1 MKRFIFTILLLLSF
15 GCSFAEIETDPI
27 KREELIKELANFADS
42 LTINNDLEYQQN
54 MQNKCLS
61 TFQKLYSK
69 DTPEYVEL
77 LDQLTFLNVHIGN
90 YYEAIRLA
98 TEAMCIK
105 YSHLDKNG
113 LDYSTRL
120 NYLALWNSHIGNYK
134 DAIELS
140 LEAINI
146 IKNICGEN
154 NDHYLKTL
162 MQLSIYHSNEGNYA
176 GAIKWT
182 SKLISIYKEYNKD
195 TENYDYSLILRIH
208 AINNSKIGNYYEAI
222 KFSTEALIILKK
234 YYGENTS
241 DCATLLGQ
249 LAEYNTEINNYAEAI
264 QCCKQKINI
273 IKKNIGNN
281 HPEYIKELKYLA
293 WINTEINNYAE
304 AILLEK
310 EALSI
315 IENIFGKQ
323 HKDYETTLIT
333 LAIYNCEV
341 GNYLESIRLLT
352 EINKH
357 NIPNY
362 ALLQYIVDHNSKLG
376 NFSIASKVSAEV
388 LRITGNTLGVEHPLY
403 LISLQNLAK
412 YNCKLGNYSEA
423 RQIELERLDI
433 VRKTSGR
440 KHPDYAYA
448 LIDLASINSKL
459 GNYTEAIKIATDALN
474 IIKNTF
480 GEEHSDFTYI
490 LSMLAV
496 LNCRIGN
503 KDEAIRLG
511 TKASDLIEDICIQD
525 SPVYVDAILLLSLY
539 NYEISNFTEAI
550 QYGTDALCIIE
561 KKQGKENRSYARALQ
576 NQSLL
581 YIGIENYHEAIK
593 YETEALSIIEK
604 DCWKDHP
611 DYIDILFQIASIYY
625 KLENVEYIN
634 LFTKEWVTFNN
645 KLLLKTFLNLTNAQR
660 QYYWNEFAYRYQG
673 ALPLYTYSFPSD
685 TLAQCAY
692 DGTLISKG
700 ILLNTE
706 TELAALIAE
715 SGDKVADELYQ
726 QLLLNRGQLNK
737 LYEMPISERWADTDS
752 MELATEKIEH
762 ELIERSKVYGD
773 FTHNLTI
780 DWKQVQA
787 QLKEDDI
794 AIEFL
799 SFPIENDSVMY
810 CALTLKHDYEAP
822 RMVPLF
828 ETRDLAKIAETDYF
842 TTSKL
847 TQLVWQPLAEELQSV
862 RNIYF
867 APAGELH
874 RIAIEYLPFGN
885 EGRYVF
891 DYWSLY
897 RLSSTRELAKTKSEK
912 NSTNIALYGGL
923 RYEAE
928 GVKFEKDVTWGTN
941 YLAMTRALPDSIGLR
956 AQYGYLHGT
965 LNEVTEINA
974 LYEKNS
980 IPTILYT
987 GSIGTEST
995 IKALSGKR
1003 ISNLHISTHG
1013 FYYSEKEVES
1023 KQDLRHLSFL
1033 QHDDTPRYI
1042 EDKSMTRSGLL
1053 FAGANATLK
1062 GDSIP
1067 EGCDDGILTA
1077 QEIAS
1082 LDFRGLDLLVLSAC
1096 QTGLGEIKGDGVF
1109 GLQRGFKKAGA
1120 QTIVMS
1126 LWKVDD
1132 FATNLLMTQFYNN
1145 LLAGHS
1151 KREAFHKAQEVVRSN
1166 YPDDPHKWAGFI
1178 MLDGID

>member
-1 MKRFIFTILLLLSF
+1 MRNKKQKILLLLLILSLICLVVYIF
-15 GCSFAEIETDPI
+15 IPI
-27 KREELIKELANFADS
+27 KY
-42 LTINNDLEYQQN
+42 NNDVITQLEINSLYQQA
-54 MQNKCLS
+54 
-61 TFQKLYSK
+61 FKLYQNGDINECIRVEESAK
-69 DTPEYVEL
+69 DLVKKVY
-77 LDQLTFLNVHIGN
+77 G
-90 YYEAIRLA
+90 
-98 TEAMCIK
+98 
-105 YSHLDKNG
+105 
-113 LDYSTRL
+113 
-120 NYLALWNSHIGNYK
+120 
-134 DAIELS
+134 
-140 LEAINI
+140 IN
-146 IKNICGEN
+146 
-154 NDHYLKTL
+154 
-162 MQLSIYHSNEGNYA
+162 SNEY
-176 GAIKWT
+176 
-182 SKLISIYKEYNKD
+182 
-195 TENYDYSLILRIH
+195 
-208 AINNSKIGNYYEAI
+208 
-222 KFSTEALIILKK
+222 
-234 YYGENTS
+234 
-241 DCATLLGQ
+241 
-249 LAEYNTEINNYAEAI
+249 
-264 QCCKQKINI
+264 
-273 IKKNIGNN
+273 
-281 HPEYIKELKYLA
+281 
-293 WINTEINNYAE
+293 
-304 AILLEK
+304 
-310 EALSI
+310 
-315 IENIFGKQ
+315 
-323 HKDYETTLIT
+323 
-333 LAIYNCEV
+333 
-341 GNYLESIRLLT
+341 LT
-352 EINKH
+352 EL
-357 NIPNY
+357 Y
-362 ALLQYIVDHNSKLG
+362 ALAQLNHERN
-376 NFSIASKVSAEV
+376 
-388 LRITGNTLGVEHPLY
+388 
-403 LISLQNLAK
+403 
-412 YNCKLGNYSEA
+412 NYSEA
-423 RQIELERLDI
+423 YKFLSEALSLKKDNYDLDYALLLSNLAMCSSILGEDDKAIELENLAMKIKIETVGENSLIYANSLSNMAEYHYSKGRIIDAIYYEQDAQKIREIHFANNKYDYTVSLSHLSKYYVVIGNLDKAYQLI
-433 VRKTSGR
+433 NEAISIRKSINHEYRPLLNELAQIYIYQGNNR
-440 KHPDYAYA
+440 DAYEILQKMEIFYQQHPQYIKEYASF
-448 LIDLASINSKL
+448 LETFASIYFNV
-459 GNYTEAIKIATDALN
+459 GNYTKSICYYNKAMSLLQDT
-474 IIKNTF
+474 T
-480 GEEHSDFTYI
+480 GVHSKDYI
-490 LSMLAV
+490 LAFLYKYRCLLY
-496 LNCRIGN
+496 LNDTSEIKYN
-503 KDEAIRLG
+503 TE
-511 TKASDLIEDICIQD
+511 
-525 SPVYVDAILLLSLY
+525 LLLVINNEFKQDFFIKRETNNLLTLYAYFYNDTNRLTSFVDEEYTLAKKYIKQRLSSLSS
-539 NYEISNFTEAI
+539 SN
-550 QYGTDALCIIE
+550 
-561 KKQGKENRSYARALQ
+561 R
-576 NQSLL
+576 
-581 YIGIENYHEAIK
+581 
-593 YETEALSIIEK
+593 
-604 DCWKDHP
+604 
-611 DYIDILFQIASIYY
+611 
-625 KLENVEYIN
+625 
-634 LFTKEWVTFNN
+634 
-645 KLLLKTFLNLTNAQR
+645 QR
-660 QYYWNEFAYRYQG
+660 YWNEERFLYEIG
-673 ALPLYTYSFPSD
+673 LPNYAYSFPSD

-692 DGTLISKG
+692 DGILMSKG
-700 ILLNTE
+700 VLLNTE
-706 TELAALIAE
+706 IELAALIAE

-762 ELIERSKVYGD
+762 ELIERSKMYGD
-773 FTHNLTI
+773 FTRDLTI

-810 CALTLKHDYEAP
+810 CALTLKHDYDAP

-828 ETRDLAKIAETDYF
+828 EARDLAKISETDYF
-842 TTSKL
+842 TTLQL

-862 RNIYF
+862 QNIYF

-891 DYWSLY
+891 DYWKLY

-912 NSTNIALYGGL
+912 NSTNVVLYGGL

-974 LYEKNS
+974 LYEKNN
-980 IPTILYT
+980 IPTMLYT

-1151 KREAFHKAQEVVRSN
+1151 KREAFHKALDVVRSN
-1166 YPDDPHKWAGFI
+1166 YPDNPHKWAGFI
-1178 MLDGID
+1178 MLDGLN